1 MGPISPVVWYDVFVL
16 ESSDA
21 FTAGEELPLR
31 AGKVGLCATRE
42 KQKRA
47 YISRLEKR
55 ELFQEM
61 EHGEMKEKSYL
72 MTFARHKFIT
82 IPVSYNFAG
91 QLWAHAY
98 IQSVWCTDV
107 PSVQYQTNK
116 SF

>member
-1 MGPISPVVWYDVFVL
+1 MGPVGQVVWYDVFVL

-47 YISRLEKR
+47 SISRLEKR

-61 EHGEMKEKSYL
+61 EHGEMKEKSYR
-72 MTFARHKFIT
+72 MTFAPT
-82 IPVSYNFAG
+82 
-91 QLWAHAY
+91 
-98 IQSVWCTDV
+98 
-107 PSVQYQTNK
+107 
-116 SF
+116 